1 MIEWR
6 LVLQTYPSGGELAGA
21 RGALAH
27 ASWLAQGRS
36 SMIEVVREYVVR
48 EEARGQF
55 ELAYGP
61 GGAWSKLLARCPG
74 FRGTTVLRDTK
85 DPRRYLTI
93 DLWDTEDQWEQMLAE
108 RQAEYASLDAALGDW
123 TESRTEV
130 GIFRVR
136 AEATVH
142 PRGRARRGNA
152 GEARRGSRRT
162 TR

>member
-1 MIEWR
+1 MIEI
-6 LVLQTYPSGGELAGA
+6 VCEF
-21 RGALAH
+21 
-27 ASWLAQGRS
+27 
-36 SMIEVVREYVVR
+36 VVK

-61 GGAWSKLLARCPG
+61 GGAWSKLFAQCPG

-93 DLWDTEDQWEQMLAE
+93 DLWDTLAQREQMLAE
-108 RQAEYASLDAALGDW
+108 RKAEYSNLEAAFADW

-130 GIFRVR
+130 GIFRVL

-142 PRGRARRGNA
+142 PRGRARRSKA
-152 GEARRGSRRT
+152 GEARRRSRRI
-162 TR
+162 